1 MSFLTLITLQIFT
14 RGGDGLS
21 TNKIAAARDP
31 RLRSPPAAHA
41 RRQSSRPGAWARS
54 EVLVELLGEV
64 PGEVLALPPR
74 SCRRRQ
80 ITSRTSPT

>member
-1 MSFLTLITLQIFT
+1 MINTSNIYH
-14 RGGDGLS
+14 GGRL
-21 TNKIAAARDP
+21 KAAELA
-31 RLRSPPAAHA
+31 
-41 RRQSSRPGAWARS
+41 PGGVG

-64 PGEVLALPPR
+64 SGEVLALPPR

>member
-1 MSFLTLITLQIFT
+1 MYKRQAAELAP
-14 RGGDGLS
+14 GGVLG
-21 TNKIAAARDP
+21 
-31 RLRSPPAAHA
+31 
-41 RRQSSRPGAWARS
+41 

-80 ITSRTSPT
+80 